1 MGYGWI
7 EKETNTII
15 IVGTSPD
22 TGGTANTSTRIEL
35 DSNASSVDGAYD
47 PAEINI
53 VDGTGSGQSRQIWE
67 YDGTNKYA
75 YVNRDWKVTPDNTS
89 VYRIRFHSGDH
100 HVNEGVAQGGTNNT
114 ITLNILADS
123 QNNIYLGQC
132 ICIMAGTGT
141 DQARMV
147 ITYNG
152 TTKVATVD
160 ADWIVNPDTTSV
172 YAMIPFPGFI
182 HGRPAAD
189 GTDNILMRDVIGNR
203 TDGHATTT
211 LKGDHH
217 MFHDHFHHVAKVIP
231 SGTAAAQ
238 VTCGDAQAWDLGE
251 FAVIAATNA
260 IDDDFD
266 VHFINVEAMSA
277 NATYELVLYSGADA
291 SEVEVGRIRFVKTA
305 GQTKAEGIPFGTPMI
320 AVNTQ
325 IKAKVMSS
333 SGNADT
339 IDITIHYHDY

>member
-1 MGYGWI
+1 MTGRGWT
-7 EKETNTII
+7 E
-15 IVGTSPD
+15 
-22 TGGTANTSTRIEL
+22 RIP
-35 DSNASSVDGAYD
+35 N
-47 PAEINI
+47 
-53 VDGTGSGQSRQIWE
+53 
-67 YDGTNKYA
+67 
-75 YVNRDWKVTPDNTS
+75 VTP
-89 VYRIRFHSGDH
+89 
-100 HVNEGVAQGGTNNT
+100 
-114 ITLNILADS
+114 ADS
-123 QNNIYLGQC
+123 ANNNNMSDVVGNK
-132 ICIMAGTGT
+132 T
-141 DQARMV
+141 
-147 ITYNG
+147 
-152 TTKVATVD
+152 
-160 ADWIVNPDTTSV
+160 DTTDGDSI
-172 YAMIPFPGFI
+172 YANLLV
-182 HGRPAAD
+182 PAAD
-189 GTDNILMRDVIGNR
+189 TADNVYMSDVVGNR
-203 TDGHATTT
+203 TDAHDTTT
-211 LKGDHH
+211 LSGDHH